1 MHTEHG
7 ARDREGR
14 AVRSRGSGL
23 IVGFAVLC
31 AVLLGLSLA
40 TPGAELPLWLAAG
53 AALVV
58 AWVLAVRRNRGIR
71 RD

>member
-1 MHTEHG
+1 
-7 ARDREGR
+7 
-14 AVRSRGSGL
+14 VRSRGSGL
-23 IVGFAVLC
+23 IVGFAVLA
-31 AVLLGLSLA
+31 AVLLGLSMVR
-40 TPGAELPLWLAAG
+40 PGAELPLWLAAG

>member
-1 MHTEHG
+1 
-7 ARDREGR
+7 
-14 AVRSRGSGL
+14 L
-23 IVGFAVLC
+23 IVGFAVLA
-31 AVLLGLSLA
+31 AVLLVLSMVM
-40 TPGAELPLWLAAG
+40 PGAELALWLAAG